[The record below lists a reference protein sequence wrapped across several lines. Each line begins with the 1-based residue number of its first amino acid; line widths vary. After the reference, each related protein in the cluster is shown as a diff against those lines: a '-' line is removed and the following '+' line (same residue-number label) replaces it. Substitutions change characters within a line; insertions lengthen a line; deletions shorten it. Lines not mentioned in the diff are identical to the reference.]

1 MDCSLHWCF
10 QSVAKEWSIEAMP
23 TFLFLKEGELVD
35 KIVGADK
42 DKLTQ
47 TVEKHAAPVTV
58 VWSEVPSASHEEDQ
72 QQQ

>member
-1 MDCSLHWCF
+1 
-10 QSVAKEWSIEAMP
+10 MP

-58 VWSEVPSASHEEDQ
+58 VWTEVPSASHEEDQ